1 MNTAPES
8 NQLKRI
14 PTLIR
19 RVGGSIRGPKG
30 QSGLTLIEVIVA
42 MAILGFIGVGF
53 MGALGTGFRSQTIK
67 EEQVIGNNIVRAALE
82 EVRSQGYLDNYPN
95 AYTVATPTAA
105 GYTVSVVSEDFCWP
119 PPDPCTPDGNLQKNT
134 ATVSHNGDEI
144 ISIEDLKSR
153 R

>member
-14 PTLIR
+14 PILIR

-82 EVRSQGYLDNYPN
+82 EVRSQDYLSS
-95 AYTVATPTAA
+95 YTVATPTAS
-105 GYTVSVVSEDFCWP
+105 GYTVSVLTEDFCWP
-119 PPDPCTPDGNLQKNT
+119 PPDPCTPDGNIQKNT
-134 ATVSHNGDEI
+134 ATVSHNGDEV

>member
-8 NQLKRI
+8 NQLKRLS
-14 PTLIR
+14 TYIR
-19 RVGGSIRGPKG
+19 RVGGSICGPKG

-105 GYTVSVVSEDFCWP
+105 GYAVSVVSEDFCWP
-119 PPDPCTPDGNLQKNT
+119 PPECVEDGNLQKNT
-134 ATVSHNGDEI
+134 AIVSHDGDEL